1 MTTLPTPATGD
12 TPDPIGPTWTDAN
25 LTAWCAAAT
34 DADLPTPTR
43 SRWQQLRAGV
53 VNLWE
58 YDVAEYWFA
67 DGRAQLAGGNQ
78 SGKSTLMAL
87 TTLILLTGDLER
99 RALDTFGKE
108 HKAFRYYLEPSGD
121 DEDRR
126 DTTSNTNRGWAWLE
140 FGRMTATGP
149 EYYTLALYA
158 EAKRGTSHLPRDWVI
173 ATGPRVRGGLDL
185 HVGQA
190 VTPAKT
196 FKDMPGVR
204 TWTNGSV
211 YSSKVAG
218 ELFGFADTERLDT
231 LTAMLRVLRLPH
243 LGQQLNPDF
252 FTRQM
257 RLALPAVDSVAITTL
272 ADGWDQ
278 LDRLA
283 EDRDAAEAALKVLRA
298 FIASAYNP
306 WVDAVLRSR
315 ADALSAAVTRFD
327 DVTRK
332 VGEAE
337 RARDEHARNSA
348 ALTAEIARLEK
359 SRDGAD
365 IARDT
370 LLASKAVQDAQ
381 GLEAQIAALTA
392 DVARTTADVHDRKL
406 DAGRADDDADKAEGL
421 LAAAG
426 GELDAAT
433 ASQAE
438 LLAGLLT
445 ALKPLGLPDD
455 TAEWLTRND
464 LDRVTTAVTER
475 RSVLRTL
482 GDLLGK
488 AAAADRA
495 FATADAEHTEAS
507 QDVEATGA
515 ALRERQDTW
524 TTVSQTLADDV
535 ERWATEAAGAM
546 AEATDPDGVAPAAPA
561 PGARAGWVT
570 QAIAAAAA
578 GNRSS
583 TLPALVDR
591 EWRDPATLTLTGI
604 AARHTAS
611 AQTADNAA
619 QAADAEADTIAEQS
633 DDAPPPP
640 VAWTR
645 RTRPGAGPDGAPLW
659 RLLDPVIEGAD
670 LDVLEA
676 ALAASGVLDTWV
688 SVDGRWLADRD
699 GDDAVAMFGEPP
711 VTLTSTLGDVCTV
724 ADDAGPVARTVA
736 AIAGQIAVVDADA
749 ELPTGYPISVSLDGR
764 WANGHAHGRAGRSS
778 DGAALLGAAARAAAR
793 ARKINEL
800 RQQAAGHRETAVAE
814 RTRAQHADDLAALV
828 RTQAGARPDESALL
842 AAASD
847 VRAAEHE
854 EQRAQRRLGKAQS
867 ALTDAETRA
876 ARSSHAVVTHANTH
890 GLPTDQS
897 SASALGEVLDTF
909 STAVTPYASAAAN
922 ASGLRREVGTLTR
935 AHADA
940 LSRLSD
946 AQGRVTAA
954 ETADTNAKLALKTA
968 TDALDADVRALLDR
982 VKDAREKSERC
993 RHDYEAALKKTGDL
1007 ASKLAK
1013 AQAALDT
1020 EAQLRSAAEAER
1032 TSALAAFLVPVR
1044 AGLTAA
1050 RGFDDLAEENLTRG
1064 LELARAVRARLTP
1077 RNWPDSADAR
1087 LIVERKAWTTVTTKV
1102 AETRALLETAG
1113 GRTLTVV
1120 DDAAAAGQETGTD
1133 DREPTGD
1140 VLPFVT
1146 VTVDAAG
1153 AALTPWQAAA
1163 RLGEQVTELSDSHDT
1178 KLAEVLTELLS
1189 STFVNHLRSR
1199 ALLVDGLLSTINTV
1213 LGAHP
1218 TGANAT
1224 VLRLRH
1230 QAPPDGE
1237 SAYAVIRTLIGG
1249 FLDDPG
1255 VNATLRDFLHG
1266 QVRLAQERGK
1276 AANSDWK
1283 DELVELLDYRLWFDV
1298 VADSK
1303 VTAGSWRPLTR
1314 EKHDVDSGGGKAVT
1328 LLQPLLATLVA
1339 LYNEDPCAPHP
1350 VWLDEAFA
1358 GVDGSNRAMMLDL
1371 FTEFDLD
1378 FLMAGPGAIV
1388 ASASVPA
1395 AAIWNVN
1402 RAPAP
1407 LAGVDLSLTLWTGQ
1421 DRTTRLIPTDF
1432 VVRPTRRRQP
1442 IAAADQDTLLLLDA
1456 DGTDGP

>member
-1 MTTLPTPATGD
+1 MTTPPRSVIGD
-12 TPDPIGPTWTDAN
+12 TPGPIGPTWTDAN
-25 LTAWCAAAT
+25 LTAWCAAAS

-140 FGRMTATGP
+140 FGRMCATGP

-158 EAKRGTSHLPRDWVI
+158 EAKRGTSHLSRDWVI

-196 FKDMPGVR
+196 LKDMPGVR

-211 YSSKVAG
+211 YSSKVAS
-218 ELFGFADTERLDT
+218 ELFGFSDTERLDT

-257 RLALPAVDSVAITTL
+257 RQALPAVDSVAITTL

-283 EDRDAAEAALKVLRA
+283 EDRDAAEAALKALRTFITSA
-298 FIASAYNP
+298 FNP
-306 WVDAVLRSR
+306 WADAVLRSR

-337 RARDEHARNSA
+337 RARDEHARNSD

-359 SRDGAD
+359 SRAEAD

-392 DVARTTADVHDRKL
+392 GVARTAADVRGRKL
-406 DAGRADDDADKAEGL
+406 DADRAGDDVNKAEGL
-421 LAAAG
+421 LTVAG
-426 GELDAAT
+426 AELEAAT
-433 ASQAE
+433 AAQAN
-438 LLAGLLT
+438 LLAGLRT
-445 ALKPLGLPDD
+445 APKPLGLPDD
-455 TAEWLTRND
+455 TADWLTQGD

-495 FATADAEHTEAS
+495 FAAADAEHTAAAR
-507 QDVEATGA
+507 DVDATGA
-515 ALRERQDTW
+515 ALREQQDTW
-524 TTVSQTLADDV
+524 TKVSQTLADDV
-535 ERWATEAAGAM
+535 ERWATEAAGAL

-561 PGARAGWVT
+561 PAARAGWVA
-570 QAIAAAAA
+570 QAISAAAA

-583 TLPALVDR
+583 TLPALIDR
-591 EWRDPATLTLTGI
+591 EWRDPATLKLTGVT
-604 AARHTAS
+604 ARHNVS
-611 AQTADNAA
+611 AQTADKAA
-619 QAADAEADTIAEQS
+619 EAAEAEADVIAKQS

-640 VAWTR
+640 VGWTR
-645 RTRPGAGPDGAPLW
+645 RARPGAGPDGAPLW
-659 RLLDPVIEGAD
+659 RLLDPVIEGED
-670 LDVLEA
+670 LDILEA

-688 SVDGRWLADRD
+688 SVDGRWLAARD
-699 GDDAVAMFGEPP
+699 GDDAVATLAEPP
-711 VTLTSTLGDVCTV
+711 VSLASTSTLEDVCTV
-724 ADDAGPVARTVA
+724 AADAGPVARTVA
-736 AIAGQIAVVDADA
+736 AIAAQIAVVDPGAQ
-749 ELPTGYPISVSLDGR
+749 LPIGYPISVSLDGR
-764 WANGHAHGRAGRSS
+764 WANGHAHGRTGRSS
-778 DGAALLGAAARAAAR
+778 DGAALLGAAAREAAR

-800 RQQAAGHRETAVAE
+800 RHQAARHRETAGAA
-814 RTRAQHADDLAALV
+814 RTRAKHADDLAVLV
-828 RTQAGARPDESALL
+828 RAQAGARPDESALL

-847 VRAAEHE
+847 VRAAERE
-854 EQRAQRRLGKAQS
+854 EQRAHRRLGKAQS
-867 ALTDAETRA
+867 ALTDAETHA
-876 ARSSHAVVTHANTH
+876 ANSSHAVVTHANTH
-890 GLPTDQS
+890 RLPTDQPA
-897 SASALGEVLDTF
+897 ASALGELLDTF
-909 STAVTPYASAAAN
+909 SIAVTPYASAAAN

-935 AHADA
+935 AHAEALKRLRDA
-940 LSRLSD
+940 H
-946 AQGRVTAA
+946 GRVNAA

-968 TDALDADVRALLDR
+968 TDALNSDVRALLSQ
-982 VKDAREKSERC
+982 VNSAREESESC

-1020 EAQLRSAAEAER
+1020 EAQLRATAEAER
-1032 TSALAAFLVPVR
+1032 ARALAAFLVPVR
-1044 AGLTAA
+1044 AGLATA
-1050 RGFDDLAEENLTRG
+1050 RGFDELADENLTRG
-1064 LELARAVRARLTP
+1064 LELARAVRSRLTP

-1087 LIVERKAWTTVTTKV
+1087 LIAERKAWTTVTTKV

-1120 DDAAAAGQETGTD
+1120 DAAATEETGTD

-1163 RLGEQVTELSDSHDT
+1163 RLGEQVIELSDSHDT

-1199 ALLVDGLLSTINTV
+1199 ALSVDGLLSTINTI
-1213 LGAHP
+1213 LGVHP

-1237 SAYAVIRTLIGG
+1237 SAYAFIRTLIGG

-1283 DELVELLDYRLWFDV
+1283 DELEELLDYRLWFDV

-1303 VTAGSWRPLTR
+1303 VTGGSWRPLTR

-1358 GVDGSNRAMMLDL
+1358 GVDGTNRAMMLDL

-1407 LAGVDLSLTLWTGQ
+1407 LAGVDLSLTLWTGR
-1421 DRTTRLIPTDF
+1421 DRTTRVIPTDF
-1432 VVRPTRRRQP
+1432 VRPNRRLQP
-1442 IAAADQDTLLLLDA
+1442 SVAAAQDTLLPLEA
-1456 DGTDGP
+1456 GTDGR

>member
-1 MTTLPTPATGD
+1 MTSPPSPTTGEM
-12 TPDPIGPTWTDAN
+12 PDPIGPTWTDAN
-25 LTAWCAAAT
+25 LTAWCSAAT

-126 DTTSNTNRGWAWLE
+126 DTSSNANRGWAWLE

-190 VTPAKT
+190 VTPAKM

-257 RLALPAVDSVAITTL
+257 RQALPAVDSVAITTL

-283 EDRDAAEAALKVLRA
+283 EDRDAAEAALKALRI
-298 FIASAYNP
+298 FITSAYNP
-306 WVDAVLRSR
+306 WVDTVLRSR

-332 VGEAE
+332 AGEAE

-348 ALTAEIARLEK
+348 ALTAEITRLEK
-359 SRDGAD
+359 SRDAAD

-392 DVARTTADVHDRKL
+392 DVARTAAEVRDRRVDSGL
-406 DAGRADDDADKAEGL
+406 AGDDADRAEGL

-426 GELDAAT
+426 GELETAT
-433 ASQAE
+433 ASQAR
-438 LLAGLLT
+438 LLTGLLT
-445 ALKPLGLPDD
+445 QLKNLGLPDD
-455 TAEWLTRND
+455 TADWLTRSD
-464 LDRVTTAVTER
+464 LDRVTTAVTHR

-482 GDLLGK
+482 GDLLSK
-488 AAAADRA
+488 AAAADRE
-495 FATADAEHTEAS
+495 FATADAQHTAAG

-524 TTVSQTLADDV
+524 TMVSQNLADDV
-535 ERWATEAAGAM
+535 ERWATEAAGAL
-546 AEATDPDGVAPAAPA
+546 AEATDPDGVAPTAPA
-561 PGARAGWVT
+561 PGARAGWVA

-578 GNRSS
+578 GSRSS
-583 TLPALVDR
+583 TLPALIDR
-591 EWRDPATLTLTGI
+591 EWRDPATFALTGI
-604 AARHTAS
+604 AARHSAA

-619 QAADAEADTIAEQS
+619 EAADAEADIIAEQS

-640 VAWTR
+640 VGWTR
-645 RTRPGAGPDGAPLW
+645 RTRPSAGPDGAPLW

-670 LDVLEA
+670 LDALEA
-676 ALAASGVLDTWV
+676 ALAASGILDTWV

-699 GDDAVAMFGEPP
+699 GDDAVATLGELP
-711 VTLTSTLGDVCTV
+711 VTLTSTLADVCTV
-724 ADDAGPVARTVA
+724 ADDAGPLARTVA
-736 AIAGQIAVVDADA
+736 AIATQIAVVDPRA
-749 ELPTGYPISVSLDGR
+749 ELPTGHPVSVSLDGR
-764 WANGHAHGRAGRSS
+764 WANGHAQGRAGRSS
-778 DGAALLGAAARAAAR
+778 GGAALLGAAARVAAR
-793 ARKINEL
+793 ARKIHEL
-800 RQQAAGHRETAVAE
+800 RQQATEHRATAVVA
-814 RTRAQHADDLAALV
+814 RNRAQHADDLAVLV
-828 RTQAGARPDESALL
+828 HAQAGARPDESALL

-847 VRAAEHE
+847 VRAAESE

-876 ARSSHAVVTHANTH
+876 ASSSLAVVTHANTH
-890 GLPTDQS
+890 RLPPDQP
-897 SASALGEVLDTF
+897 SASALGELLDTF

-935 AHADA
+935 AHAEA
-940 LSRLSD
+940 LSRLSH
-946 AQGRVTAA
+946 AQGRVGAA

-968 TDALDADVRALLDR
+968 THALDADVRALLDQ

-993 RHDYEAALKKTGDL
+993 RHDYEAALKRTGDL

-1020 EAQLRSAAEAER
+1020 EAQLRSSAEAER

-1050 RGFDDLAEENLTRG
+1050 RGFDDLAEANLTRG
-1064 LELARAVRARLTP
+1064 LELARGVRARLTP

-1087 LIVERKAWTTVTTKV
+1087 LIAERKAWTTVTTKV

-1120 DDAAAAGQETGTD
+1120 DAAAGQDKGVD
-1133 DREPTGD
+1133 DRELTGD

-1189 STFVNHLRSR
+1189 STFVNHLRGR

-1237 SAYAVIRTLIGG
+1237 SAYAVVRTLIGG
-1249 FLDDPG
+1249 FLDDPS

-1303 VTAGSWRPLTR
+1303 VTGGSWRPLTR

-1339 LYNEDPCAPHP
+1339 LYNEDPCAPRP

-1395 AAIWNVN
+1395 AAIWSVN

-1421 DRTTRLIPTDF
+1421 DRTTRVIPTDF
-1432 VVRPTRRRQP
+1432 VVRQTRRLP
-1442 IAAADQDTLLLLDA
+1442 PKNAADQDALLPLDGRM
-1456 DGTDGP
+1456 DGT

>member
-1 MTTLPTPATGD
+1 MTTPPTPATSD
-12 TPDPIGPTWTDAN
+12 TPYPIGPTWTDAD
-25 LTAWCAAAT
+25 LTSWCAAAT

-158 EAKRGTSHLPRDWVI
+158 EAKRGTNHLPRDWVI

-185 HVGQA
+185 HIGHA

-218 ELFGFADTERLDT
+218 ELFGFSHTERLDT

-257 RLALPAVDSVAITTL
+257 RQALPAVDSVAITTL

-283 EDRDAAEAALKVLRA
+283 EDRDAAESALKALLA
-298 FIASAYNP
+298 FITSAYNP

-337 RARDEHARNSA
+337 RARDEHARNSD

-359 SRDGAD
+359 SRDGAA

-381 GLEAQIAALTA
+381 GLEALISALTA
-392 DVARTTADVHDRKL
+392 DVARTTADVRDRKV
-406 DAGRADDDADKAEGL
+406 DSGRAVDDADKAEGL

-426 GELDAAT
+426 GQLEAAS

-455 TAEWLTRND
+455 TAEWLTCGD

-482 GDLLGK
+482 GDLLDK
-488 AAAADRA
+488 AAVAHRA
-495 FATADAEHTEAS
+495 FATADAEHTAAGRE
-507 QDVEATGA
+507 VEATDA
-515 ALRERQDTW
+515 ALRERQDLW

-535 ERWATEAAGAM
+535 ERWATEAAGSL
-546 AEATDPDGVAPAAPA
+546 AEATDPDNVAPAAPA
-561 PGARAGWVT
+561 PGARAGWVA

-591 EWRDPATLTLTGI
+591 EWRDPAILALTGI

-611 AQTADNAA
+611 AQTADDTAE
-619 QAADAEADTIAEQS
+619 AADAEADTIAEQS

-640 VAWTR
+640 IGWTR
-645 RTRPGAGPDGAPLW
+645 RTRPVAGRDGAPLW
-659 RLLDPVIEGAD
+659 RLLDPVIAGAD

-688 SVDGRWLADRD
+688 TVDGRWLADRD
-699 GDDAVAMFGEPP
+699 GDENVATLGEPP
-711 VTLTSTLGDVCTV
+711 VTPTSTLEDVCAV
-724 ADDAGPVARTVA
+724 ADDAGPVARTAA
-736 AIAGQIAVVDADA
+736 AIARQIAVVDPGAK
-749 ELPTGYPISVSLDGR
+749 LPTGYPVSVSLDGR

-778 DGAALLGAAARAAAR
+778 DGAALLGASARAAAR
-793 ARKINEL
+793 ARKISEL
-800 RQQAAGHRETAVAE
+800 RQQAAGHRETAVAA
-814 RTRAQHADDLAALV
+814 RTRAKHADDLAVLI
-828 RTQAGARPDESALL
+828 RTQAGARPDETALL
-842 AAASD
+842 AAASE
-847 VRAAEHE
+847 VRAAERE
-854 EQRAQRRLGKAQS
+854 EQRAQLRLAKAQS
-867 ALTDAETRA
+867 ALTDAETQA
-876 ARSSHAVVTHANTH
+876 ARSSHAVVTHANAH
-890 GLPTDQS
+890 RLPTDQS

-909 STAVTPYASAAAN
+909 STAVTPYASATAN

-968 TDALDADVRALLDR
+968 TDALDADVRALLDQ

-993 RHDYEAALKKTGDL
+993 GHAYEAALKKTADL
-1007 ASKLAK
+1007 ASNLAK

-1087 LIVERKAWTTVTTKV
+1087 LITERKAWTTVTTKV

-1120 DDAAAAGQETGTD
+1120 DAAAGQQTGTG

-1199 ALLVDGLLSTINTV
+1199 ALLVDELLSTINTI

-1358 GVDGSNRAMMLDL
+1358 GVDGPNRAMMLDL

-1421 DRTTRLIPTDF
+1421 DRTTRAIPTDF
-1432 VVRPTRRRQP
+1432 VVHPTRRRQP
-1442 IAAADQDTLLLLDA
+1442 MAAADQDTLLPLDA
-1456 DGTDGP
+1456 DGTEGP